1 LVIYIAYFP
10 VMNNPIGT
18 IWKILDGK
26 EKKRA
31 YMLIF
36 VSILTNIFDLIGISS
51 IIPFIGMLAN
61 PSIIQENQYLSSIYS
76 YFDFQSN
83 SDFIMVMAW
92 CVLAF
97 IMLTSIF
104 QAIAQSYAFF
114 FAEMQRKN
122 ISSKILKHYIHQDFD
137 FFTKNSPSTL
147 TKNILSEVDTV
158 VTRCITPF
166 VLLVTASIQAVIVIS
181 LIVYIE
187 PYVALSSFAIISVIF
202 ILLYILLK
210 KKILSYGTKRV
221 KENTKRY
228 AIVNDVLG
236 AIKDIKI
243 NHLENTY
250 SKIFEDVIHRFCTI
264 SAKNESLTI
273 IPRYSVQMIVFGGMI
288 FLLII
293 SLARYGSIEMAM
305 PTLALFAIAGIK
317 IIPAFYMIYNNLAKI
332 RFGTASLNILEQE
345 LKFVSLAQKT
355 VQLNTNDMIPFNDNV
370 ALSNVT
376 FKYPDTDN
384 IILNNLSL
392 SIKANKTIGIIGTSG
407 SGKTT
412 LIDIILGLYDLGQ
425 GHLKIDDKFI
435 NRENKHQWQNSIGFV
450 PQDIFLS
457 DKTILENIAFGC
469 KSSEIDRDRVTNAAK
484 NACLHNF
491 IINDLEDGYHTRV
504 GDRGTRL
511 SGGQRQRIG
520 IARALYKN
528 APVLILDE
536 ATSAIDNVTESE
548 IIRTLDALHGQKTI
562 IMIAHRLDTVKNCDI
577 IHIMEKGKV
586 VDSGSYDDLK
596 KNSKIFKKILGQ
608 DNE

>member
-1 LVIYIAYFP
+1 
-10 VMNNPIGT
+10 
-18 IWKILDGK
+18 
-26 EKKRA
+26 
-31 YMLIF
+31 
-36 VSILTNIFDLIGISS
+36 
-51 IIPFIGMLAN
+51 
-61 PSIIQENQYLSSIYS
+61 
-76 YFDFQSN
+76 
-83 SDFIMVMAW
+83 MVMAW

>member
-1 LVIYIAYFP
+1 
-10 VMNNPIGT
+10 MNNPIGT